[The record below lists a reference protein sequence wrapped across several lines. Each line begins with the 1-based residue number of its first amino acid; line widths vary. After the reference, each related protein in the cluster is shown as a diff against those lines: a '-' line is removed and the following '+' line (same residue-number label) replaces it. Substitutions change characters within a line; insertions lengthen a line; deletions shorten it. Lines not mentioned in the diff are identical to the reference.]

1 MGMGM
6 KQRLDIDRAVTPGGI
21 VAPASVLVDGTRV
34 TAVATPS
41 ALGDVDAPVTRHP
54 GTLVPGFVDLQV
66 NGAAGHQYGSGS
78 GGLRATAAALLA
90 TGVTAHCPTVTSRAW
105 DRYAEALAGLG
116 APGGPA
122 APRNLGLH
130 LEGPFL
136 SPRQPGAHD
145 PGVLVEPSAR
155 RVDELLEWAGS
166 PVAIVTLAP
175 ELPGAH
181 RAVGRLRNAGVVV
194 SAGHTDATYGQLRA
208 AVGVGVSMVT
218 HVFNAQRGLHHR
230 EPGVAGGALLL
241 DELRVSVILDGVHV
255 HPDVAALALR
265 VAAGRAFAVTDA
277 MATAGLAPGRHELD
291 GWTVDTTSG
300 APRLEDGTLA
310 GSNLTMDAAFRFA
323 AGACGLSEAVKV
335 ASTTPARAIGRD
347 DLGVLAAGAA
357 ADLVL
362 LDDDLLVAAVWRDGV
377 RVV

>member
-1 MGMGM
+1 M
-6 KQRLDIDRAVTPGGI
+6 KQRLDVDRVVTPDGV
-21 VAPASVLVDGTRV
+21 VAPASVLIDGGGITV
-34 TAVATPS
+34 VASPS
-41 ALGDVDAPVTRHP
+41 AVGDVDVPVTRHA

-66 NGAAGHQYGSGS
+66 NGIGGHQYGSGS
-78 GGLRATAAALLA
+78 GGPRATAAALLA
-90 TGVTAHCPTVTSRAW
+90 TGVTAHCPAVTSRSW
-105 DRYAEALAGLG
+105 DRYAEAL
-116 APGGPA
+116 GGFAATGGSA

-136 SPRQPGAHD
+136 SPRQAGIHD

-181 RAVGRLRNAGVVV
+181 RAVRRLRGAGVVV
-194 SAGHTDATYGQLRA
+194 SAGHTDATYDQLRQ
-208 AVGVGVSMVT
+208 AVDAGISMVT
-218 HVFNAQRGLHHR
+218 HLFNAQRGLHHR

-241 DELRVSVILDGVHV
+241 DGLRASIILDGVHV
-255 HPDVAALALR
+255 HPDIAALALR
-265 VAAGRAFAVTDA
+265 VAPGRVFAVTDA
-277 MATAGLAPGRHELD
+277 MATAGLAPGLHEVD
-291 GWTVDTTSG
+291 GWTVDTSSG

-323 AGACGLSEAVKV
+323 AGACGLSEAVRV
-335 ASTTPARAIGRD
+335 TSTTPAQVLGRD

-362 LDDDLLVAAVWRDGV
+362 LDDDLRVAAVWRDGV
-377 RVV
+377 SVHGRTR